1 MFHPRVESAN
11 AYIWMLISTLFFLDK
26 NYGQVYCLSLSPIAW
41 VRRSPTC
48 QSDKASCY
56 HQRQVSPFVMESMSP
71 SRPSTF
77 RVENI
82 PPGTTAEQLKFC
94 FHTEDQPGIRI
105 RSIVPA
111 ADNYELDV
119 RELTATVTFQALNRS
134 VLSPR
139 LLDDDISIDCDFYG
153 FTPLNH
159 PSEPI
164 AAE

>member
-1 MFHPRVESAN
+1 
-11 AYIWMLISTLFFLDK
+11 
-26 NYGQVYCLSLSPIAW
+26 
-41 VRRSPTC
+41 
-48 QSDKASCY
+48 
-56 HQRQVSPFVMESMSP
+56 MSP
-71 SRPSTF
+71 SRPFTF

-82 PPGTTAEQLKFC
+82 PPDTTAEQLKNYFN
-94 FHTEDQPGIRI
+94 TEDRTGLRI

-119 RELTATVTFQALNRS
+119 RELTATATFQALNRS

-139 LLDDDISIDCDFYG
+139 LLDDEISIDCDFYG

-159 PSEPI
+159 PSEHI

>member
-1 MFHPRVESAN
+1 
-11 AYIWMLISTLFFLDK
+11 
-26 NYGQVYCLSLSPIAW
+26 
-41 VRRSPTC
+41 
-48 QSDKASCY
+48 
-56 HQRQVSPFVMESMSP
+56 MESMSP
-71 SRPSTF
+71 SRPLTF

-82 PPGTTAEQLKFC
+82 PPHTTAEQLKSHFY
-94 FHTEDQPGIRI
+94 TEDQPGIRT

-111 ADNYELDV
+111 VDNYELDV
-119 RELTATVTFQALNRS
+119 QELTATVTFQASNGS

>member
-1 MFHPRVESAN
+1 
-11 AYIWMLISTLFFLDK
+11 
-26 NYGQVYCLSLSPIAW
+26 
-41 VRRSPTC
+41 
-48 QSDKASCY
+48 
-56 HQRQVSPFVMESMSP
+56 MESMSP
-71 SRPSTF
+71 SRPFTF

-82 PPGTTAEQLKFC
+82 PPGTTAEELKDYFY
-94 FHTEDQPGIRI
+94 TEDQPGIRI

-111 ADNYELDV
+111 VDNYELDV

-139 LLDDDISIDCDFYG
+139 LLDDDISIDCDFHG
-153 FTPLNH
+153 FTPLSH